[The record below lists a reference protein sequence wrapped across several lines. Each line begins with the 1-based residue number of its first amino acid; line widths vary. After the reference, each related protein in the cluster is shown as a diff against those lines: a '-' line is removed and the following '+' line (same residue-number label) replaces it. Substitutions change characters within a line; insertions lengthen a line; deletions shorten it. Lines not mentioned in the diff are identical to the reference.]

1 MKLLDCVLFQVFVR
15 LELEV
20 SGELGAGE
28 AGLAFELDFVEG
40 EDRVL
45 GGAYEEVAGGN
56 VELIG
61 LQS

>member
-1 MKLLDCVLFQVFVR
+1 MKLLNYILFEVFVR
-15 LELEV
+15 VELEV

-28 AGLAFELDFVEG
+28 TGFAFELDFVEG

-56 VELIG
+56 IELIG
-61 LQS
+61 LES

>member
-1 MKLLDCVLFQVFVR
+1 MLVGV
-15 LELEV
+15 ELEV

-40 EDRVL
+40 EDGVL

-56 VELIG
+56 IELIG
-61 LQS
+61 LES

>member
-28 AGLAFELDFVEG
+28 TGLAFELDFVEG
-40 EDRVL
+40 EDRVF
-45 GGAYEEVAGGN
+45 GGSDEEVAGGN